1 MQGRGASMAEPA
13 APGRWRL
20 GNEEAG
26 GSLLA
31 SALRQ
36 VHSGTARSLGMRL
49 GASGSHM
56 ESRIRIVQ
64 SYSSFPAPL
73 GLKGVY
79 AELSHRRRHL
89 LPRHGCDQQ
98 RDNSRS

>member
-20 GNEEAG
+20 GSEEAG

-36 VHSGTARSLGMRL
+36 VHSGTVDSEVSGNEARCRWFT
-49 GASGSHM
+49 H
-56 ESRIRIVQ
+56 
-64 SYSSFPAPL
+64 
-73 GLKGVY
+73 
-79 AELSHRRRHL
+79 
-89 LPRHGCDQQ
+89 
-98 RDNSRS
+98 